1 MLYCVPCSAMIAA
14 QEPRR
19 HPMQLE
25 LLPLPPP
32 PPKKPPLWER
42 LSPEHR
48 ERLIAALAPLM
59 RKAVCGESRRD
70 ADER

>member
-1 MLYCVPCSAMIAA
+1 
-14 QEPRR
+14 
-19 HPMQLE
+19 MQLE

-32 PPKKPPLWER
+32 LPEKPPLWER

-48 ERLIAALAPLM
+48 ARLIATLARLM
-59 RKAVCGESRRD
+59 KKAVREQPRRD

>member
-1 MLYCVPCSAMIAA
+1 
-14 QEPRR
+14 
-19 HPMQLE
+19 MQLA

-32 PPKKPPLWER
+32 PPEKQPLWER

-48 ERLIAALAPLM
+48 ERLIAALARLM
-59 RKAVCGESRRD
+59 RKAASEESRRD